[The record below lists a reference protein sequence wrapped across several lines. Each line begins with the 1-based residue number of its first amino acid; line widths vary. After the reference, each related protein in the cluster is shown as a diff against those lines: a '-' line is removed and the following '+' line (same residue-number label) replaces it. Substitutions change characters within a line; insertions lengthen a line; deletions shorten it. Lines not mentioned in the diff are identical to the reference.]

1 MRYFIRNTPTLNSLP
16 RLTTVASHTSDMVS
30 SSYVQM
36 ARLWKCA
43 IPVVFI
49 LFVSFVLFGG
59 RNGERCVVDDTRISS
74 TASVDF
80 RVLVLTF
87 SRTDSLRTCLERLD
101 ELIVD
106 DYDTAALDIWIDRD
120 KKDNRLDGDTYRLA
134 AEFRWKVGPSSVHV
148 HDRHV
153 GVYGQ
158 WLDTWKPSSSG
169 GNQEI
174 ALFVE
179 DDVDISPYAYRWLKK
194 VHAFY
199 GQREDIGMYCLQ
211 DINAVRQ
218 DEKGH
223 QVNTYISYS

>member
-1 MRYFIRNTPTLNSLP
+1 MLYGGTPDES
-16 RLTTVASHTSDMVS
+16 
-30 SSYVQM
+30 
-36 ARLWKCA
+36 
-43 IPVVFI
+43 
-49 LFVSFVLFGG
+49 
-59 RNGERCVVDDTRISS
+59 CVVVDTSGPIPS

-101 ELIVD
+101 EMILVD
-106 DYDTAALDIWIDRD
+106 HDTAALDIWIDRD

-134 AEFRWKVGPSSVHV
+134 AEFRWKVGASSVHV
-148 HDRHV
+148 HDKHA

-158 WLDTWKPSSSG
+158 WLDTWKPPSSG
-169 GNQEI
+169 GEQEI

-199 GQREDIGMYCLQ
+199 GHRDDIAMYCLQ

-218 DEKGH
+218 DEKGY
-223 QVNTYISYS
+223 QVSSVLPRFSKGQGAISKGHF